1 MVLFYEFKFDILDI
15 NMYNNRNII
24 EKRGRRFMV
33 IEIFLVSEKRNDV
46 ENLGF
51 NIFLMF
57 V

>member
-1 MVLFYEFKFDILDI
+1 MVLFYEFKFDILEI

-46 ENLGF
+46 ESLGF

>member
-46 ENLGF
+46 ESLGF